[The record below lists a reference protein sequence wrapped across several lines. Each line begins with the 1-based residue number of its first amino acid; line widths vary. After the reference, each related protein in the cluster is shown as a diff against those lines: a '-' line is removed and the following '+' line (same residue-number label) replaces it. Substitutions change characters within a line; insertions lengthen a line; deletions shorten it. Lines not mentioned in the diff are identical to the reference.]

1 MNMKKC
7 DDVLYVM
14 MHRSQEEMTPMK
26 GGIAVKEYMKEG
38 VMMKTKRGM
47 MTSKAEP
54 DHDKCFS
61 LVA

>member
-14 MHRSQEEMTPMK
+14 MDRSKEEMTPMT
-26 GGIAVKEYMKEG
+26 GGIALKEYMKECM
-38 VMMKTKRGM
+38 MMKTKRGM

-61 LVA
+61 LMA